1 MRKLKNSRKITKI
14 SFLNKFTEFSVKL
27 LTNVFFRYITINKK
41 GGETLKFQQVP
52 YWNKNGEK
60 QVNCYRVYISK
71 QIAKEAGIEN
81 GQEVTARAEKGKIII
96 EGVK

>member
-1 MRKLKNSRKITKI
+1 M
-14 SFLNKFTEFSVKL
+14 
-27 LTNVFFRYITINKK
+27 
-41 GGETLKFQQVP
+41 KFQQVP

-71 QIAKEAGIEN
+71 KIAKEAGIEN
-81 GQEVTARAEKGKIII
+81 GQEVTARAEQGKIII